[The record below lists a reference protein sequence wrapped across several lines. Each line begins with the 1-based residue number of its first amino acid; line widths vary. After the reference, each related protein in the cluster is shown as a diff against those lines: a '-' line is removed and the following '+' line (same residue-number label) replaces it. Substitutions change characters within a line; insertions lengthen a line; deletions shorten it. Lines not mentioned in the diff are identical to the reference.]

1 MDCDVTESSADLM
14 ERLFG
19 FLRIQDRHVPCT
31 HFKTGHLFFFI
42 YSHFIILFE
51 VFFQELRLQNW
62 VDKTHRDLYFSFWS
76 KRKGMIQTLSQIF

>member
-31 HFKTGHLFFFI
+31 RFKTGHLFFFI

-51 VFFQELRLQNW
+51 VFFFKN
-62 VDKTHRDLYFSFWS
+62 
-76 KRKGMIQTLSQIF
+76 

>member
-31 HFKTGHLFFFI
+31 HFKTGHLFFLFT
-42 YSHFIILFE
+42 HILLFCLR
-51 VFFQELRLQNW
+51 FFFKN
-62 VDKTHRDLYFSFWS
+62 
-76 KRKGMIQTLSQIF
+76 